1 MFKRVIMLVFFF
13 FFFEVQSRM
22 QVNTVAILNDNC

>member
-13 FFFEVQSRM
+13 FFEVQSKM

>member
-1 MFKRVIMLVFFF
+1 MFKRVIMLVF